1 MSELRVWHEGPLP
14 ARVKASAQRLAGS
27 EGVRLVA
34 LMPDAH
40 LAEDVCVGTVV
51 ATDGTL
57 YPNAVG
63 GDIGCGVAAVA
74 FDVDAARAADPKTAA
89 EVLSALYDGI
99 PFVRHDRDR
108 APALPEELRER
119 PLSSPGLERARR
131 REAERQLGTI
141 GSGNHFV
148 ELQEDEDGRL
158 WLMLHSGS
166 RGLGQAIRDHHLGR
180 CRSGGLGLQFLHAE
194 SESGRSYLADLDW
207 ALRYADASRRRMVD
221 VSTEIVARVIRAEPV
236 EGSYVSCHHN
246 HVRRETHGGE
256 TFWVHR
262 KGAIPAASGEPGL
275 IPGSMGT
282 GSVHVVGLGHPDAL
296 GSCAH
301 GAGRRLS
308 RGEARRRISVPQ
320 LARETRGVFF
330 DHRMAASL
338 RDEAPSAYKDV
349 DDVLRA
355 QRDLARVVRRL
366 RPLLVYKGI

>member
-1 MSELRVWHEGPLP
+1 LSELGVWHDGPLP
-14 ARVKASAQRLAGS
+14 AGVKDSVQRLADS
-27 EGVRLVA
+27 EGVRRVA
-34 LMPDAH
+34 VMPDAH

-51 ATDGTL
+51 GTDGTL

-63 GDIGCGVAAVA
+63 GDIGCGVAAVS
-74 FDVDAARAADPKTAA
+74 FDVEAARVRDPKTAA
-89 EVLSALYDGI
+89 QVLSGLYDQI

-108 APALPEELRER
+108 APALPEELRDR
-119 PLSSPGLERARR
+119 PLSSHGLERTRR

-148 ELQEDEDGRL
+148 ELQEGEDGRL

-166 RGLGQAIRDHHLGR
+166 RGLGQAIRDHHLER
-180 CRSGGLGLQFLHAE
+180 CRTGRLGLRFLDAE
-194 SESGRSYLADLDW
+194 SDSGRDYLADLDW
-207 ALRYADASRRRMVD
+207 AFRYADASRRRLVD
-221 VSTEIVARVIRAEPV
+221 VAAQVVARVLEAEPIP
-236 EGSYVSCHHN
+236 GSYLSCHHN
-246 HVRRETHGGE
+246 HVRQETHGGE
-256 TFWVHR
+256 TLWVHR

-282 GSVHVVGLGHPDAL
+282 GSVHVVGLGRADAL

-301 GAGRRLS
+301 GAGRRMS

-330 DHRMAASL
+330 DHRMAGAL

-349 DDVLRA
+349 DHVLRA
-355 QRDLARVVRRL
+355 QHDLARVVRRL
-366 RPLLVYKGI
+366 RPVLVYKGV

>member
-1 MSELRVWHEGPLP
+1 MSELSVWHEGPLP
-14 ARVKASAQRLAGS
+14 AGVKASAQRLAAS
-27 EGVRLVA
+27 DGVRRVA

-51 ATDGTL
+51 GTDGTL

-74 FDVDAARAADPKTAA
+74 FDVEAARAANPKTAA
-89 EVLSALYDGI
+89 EVLSGLYEGI

-148 ELQEDEDGRL
+148 ELQEDEPGRL

-180 CRSGGLGLQFLHAE
+180 CRSGGLGLQFLDADTD
-194 SESGRSYLADLDW
+194 SGRDYLADLDW

-221 VSTEIVARVIRAEPV
+221 VATEVLARVAGAEPIN
-236 EGSYVSCHHN
+236 GSYVSCHHN
-246 HVRRETHGGE
+246 HVRQETHGGE

-349 DDVLRA
+349 DDVLGA
-355 QRDLARVVRRL
+355 QRDLARVVLRL
-366 RPLLVYKGI
+366 RPVLVYKGI